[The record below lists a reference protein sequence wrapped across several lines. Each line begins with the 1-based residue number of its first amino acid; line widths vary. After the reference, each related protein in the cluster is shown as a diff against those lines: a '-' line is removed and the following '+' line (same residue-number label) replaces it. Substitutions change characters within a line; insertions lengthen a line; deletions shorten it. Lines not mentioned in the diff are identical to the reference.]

1 MLSGYLPSTMTELDK
16 EFWTIDELAA
26 YLGESVHH
34 VRELEHDK
42 KLPPARRFGDVTH
55 WRRDE
60 VKQWLE
66 DHRGR
71 AH

>member
-1 MLSGYLPSTMTELDK
+1 MTEPDK
-16 EFWTIDELAA
+16 EYWTLDDIAA
-26 YLGESVHH
+26 YLGESVRYI
-34 VRELEHDK
+34 RELEEHK
-42 KLPPARRFGDVTH
+42 ELPPPVKSRVPH
-55 WRRDE
+55 QWHRDD

>member
-1 MLSGYLPSTMTELDK
+1 MTEPDK

-34 VRELEHDK
+34 VQELEHDK
-42 KLPPARRFGDVTH
+42 KLPSAMRFGDVTH
-55 WRRDE
+55 WRSAD

>member
-1 MLSGYLPSTMTELDK
+1 MTEPDK
-16 EFWTIDELAA
+16 AFWTIEELAA

-34 VRELEHDK
+34 VQELERDK
-42 KLPPARRFGDVTH
+42 KIPPATRFGDVTH
-55 WRRDE
+55 WRRDD